1 MLVSKWRYIPLRIQK
16 VDVKDVDTLL
26 IKVMPSRIEDMYDYM
41 VDSKGGVLNYM
52 INIEPFEQTLDW
64 LNHAIDLS
72 NYALDEQKILGVVF
86 TVSLRHFS
94 PSDVVKSLNA
104 HVPLYEDNMSSATG
118 IYFDAECKPED

>member
-1 MLVSKWRYIPLRIQK
+1 MSKWRYIPLRVQK

-26 IKVMPSRIEDMYDYM
+26 IKVVPSRIEDMYDYT

-52 INIEPFEQTLDW
+52 TNIEPFEQTLDW

-72 NYALDEQKILGVVF
+72 NDVLDEQRIRGVAF
-86 TVSLRHFS
+86 TVPLRHFS